1 MKHSKYKNTG
11 VLFELLTRQVTA
23 DVLNDLDESPALR
36 IIKENFTKN
45 SALKRELGLYNA
57 LLNETFKKEQKASY
71 LVDVVLKERKKIS
84 ANSLRNQKYNLIK
97 EIKRHYSLRDFF
109 KTKINDYKNL
119 AAVSNLFEYSD
130 SKNAA
135 PEKLVRN
142 RFTII
147 EHITRSSKGKNHASN
162 QITEYT
168 KQEKDL
174 RLLSYK
180 ILIDKFNE
188 KYDTA
193 LSAKQKRLLQE
204 YINNITNISGVKS
217 YVNSEIPK
225 IKKSLITSG
234 KYIKDKITKI
244 KLNEV
249 INQVGRISKSKKL
262 KDNHVLSM
270 MRIYELIK
278 EVKNVKKI

>member
-11 VLFELLTRQVTA
+11 VLFELLTRQVTS
-23 DVLNDLDESPALR
+23 DVLNNIDESPALN
-36 IIKENFTKN
+36 IIKENFSKN
-45 SALKRELGLYNA
+45 SALKKELGLYNA
-57 LLNETFKKEQKASY
+57 LLNENFKKENKASY
-71 LVDVVLKERKKIS
+71 LVDVCLLERKKIS

-97 EIKRHYSLRDFF
+97 EIKHHYSLHDFF

-119 AAVSNLFEYSD
+119 AAVYNLFEYSN

-147 EHITRSSKGKNHASN
+147 EHITKSSKTHDHSSN
-162 QITEYT
+162 RITEYT

-174 RLLSYK
+174 RLLSYR

-188 KYDTA
+188 KYDTT
-193 LSAKQKRLLQE
+193 LSAKQKRLLKE
-204 YINNITNISGVKS
+204 YINNITNISGVKT

-225 IKKSLITSG
+225 IKKTLTAGS
-234 KYIKDKITKI
+234 KHIKDTITKI

-249 INQVGRISKSKKL
+249 INQVDRISKSKKL

-278 EVKNVKKI
+278 EIKNAKKL

>member
-23 DVLNDLDESPALR
+23 DVLNNIDNSPALK
-36 IIKENFTKN
+36 IIKEHFSKN
-45 SALKRELGLYNA
+45 CALKKELGLYNA
-57 LLNETFKKEQKASY
+57 LLNENFKKEEKASY
-71 LVDVVLKERKKIS
+71 LVDVVLKERKKINTS
-84 ANSLRNQKYNLIK
+84 ALRNQKYNLIK
-97 EIKRHYSLRDFF
+97 EIKKHYSLQDFF
-109 KTKINDYKNL
+109 KTKISDYKNL
-119 AAVSNLFEYSD
+119 AAVSNLFEYSN
-130 SKNAA
+130 SKNIS
-135 PEKLVRN
+135 PEKMVRN

-147 EHITRSSKGKNHASN
+147 ERITGGSKKHIHNHKRLN
-162 QITEYT
+162 EYT

-180 ILIDKFNE
+180 ILVDKFNE
-188 KYDTA
+188 KYDGSLT
-193 LSAKQKRLLQE
+193 AKQKRLLKE

-217 YVNSEIPK
+217 YVDSEIPK
-225 IKKSLITSG
+225 IKKSLKTDG
-234 KYIKDKITKI
+234 RHIKDKITKI

-249 INQVGRISKSKKL
+249 INQVDRISKSKKL

>member
-11 VLFELLTRQVTA
+11 VLFELLTRQVTS
-23 DVLNDLDESPALR
+23 DVLNDIDQSPALK
-36 IIKENFTKN
+36 IIKENFTNN
-45 SALKRELGLYNA
+45 SALRRELGLYNA
-57 LLNETFKKEQKASY
+57 LLNENFKKEAKASY
-71 LVDVVLKERKKIS
+71 LVDVVLKERNKIS
-84 ANSLRNQKYNLIK
+84 ATSLRNQKYNLIK
-97 EIKRHYSLRDFF
+97 EIKHHYSLHDFF
-109 KTKINDYKNL
+109 RTKINGYKNL
-119 AAVSNLFEYSD
+119 AAVSNLFEYSE
-130 SKNAA
+130 SNNAA

-147 EHITRSSKGKNHASN
+147 EHITRSSSKNISEN
-162 QITEYT
+162 RITEYT

-188 KYDTA
+188 KYDTS
-193 LSAKQKRLLQE
+193 LSLKQKRLLKE
-204 YINNITNISGVKS
+204 YINNITNISGVKT
-217 YVNSEIPK
+217 YVDSEIPK
-225 IKKSLITSG
+225 IKRALRVDSKN
-234 KYIKDKITKI
+234 IKDVITKI

-249 INQVGRISKSKKL
+249 INQVDRISKSKKL

-278 EVKNVKKI
+278 EVKNVKKL